1 MTNES
6 VAKHV
11 HEVQFHI
18 LNREYLTKERQIDR
32 ERERERE
39 RESREDYSRACNAV

>member
-39 RESREDYSRACNAV
+39 SREDYSRACNAV